1 MTEQHNLEQ
10 QQPEQKAATQSNIP
24 EYGKLLT
31 EARESKGLSVEQVA
45 SQLRLSA
52 KQIIGLES
60 GDPSAFASVVYT
72 RAHLRSYARLLGL
85 DEAKIIDLFS
95 NSLATEDRDQKA
107 LIRKTTSGLRPYQ
120 EETTKNGKGK
130 GIGWIIFLIVVATVA
145 YMGWRYMNPS
155 FNLQEVKSSLNFM
168 NSTDKPA
175 VEANADTFKTAVDE
189 KNPTTDAH
197 KKNAE
202 EPKPVAAEESK
213 PTPKQET
220 ISAKAETGAPAAATD
235 GSTEVPSQTPDGKP
249 ITQVGKTPEERALEA
264 KVMAE
269 HNQQLEAQKKAEEAK
284 KAPVAPEPAAPVT
297 LKLVQNEN
305 GWSTMLPKASST
317 QPVNIKFSATDG
329 DCWFGIYV
337 NGKLVDNTTLKQGE
351 TKDFSH
357 PLPFRV
363 TVGNKFRAKVSLNGN
378 PVDLASSSRSGSVSF
393 QVFTA
398 K

>member
-1 MTEQHNLEQ
+1 MTEQHDLEQ
-10 QQPEQKAATQSNIP
+10 QEPEQKAATQSNVP

-95 NSLATEDRDQKA
+95 NSLASEDRDQKA
-107 LIRKTTSGLRPYQ
+107 LIRKTTTGLRPYQ

-130 GIGWIIFLIVVATVA
+130 GIGWIIFLVVVAIVA

-168 NSTDKPA
+168 NSSDKPEA
-175 VEANADTFKTAVDE
+175 VANADADKSPVGEKAAPTAAD
-189 KNPTTDAH
+189 T
-197 KKNAE
+197 KKVE
-202 EPKPVAAEESK
+202 EQKPAAAEEAK
-213 PTPKQET
+213 PASKQE
-220 ISAKAETGAPAAATD
+220 PAAAK
-235 GSTEVPSQTPDGKP
+235 TETTPTVTSQTPDGKP
-249 ITQVGKTPEERALEA
+249 ITQVGKTPEERALEE

-284 KAPVAPEPAAPVT
+284 NAPAAPEQATPVT

-305 GWSTMLPKASST
+305 GWSTTLPSASSS

-351 TKDFSH
+351 TKEFKH

-363 TVGNKFRAKVSLNGN
+363 TVGNKFRAKVSLNSN

>member
-107 LIRKTTSGLRPYQ
+107 LIRKITSGLRPYQ

-145 YMGWRYMNPS
+145 YKGWRYMNPS

-189 KNPTTDAH
+189 KILQLTHTRR
-197 KKNAE
+197 KLKNQ
-202 EPKPVAAEESK
+202 KPVAAEESK

-220 ISAKAETGAPAAATD
+220 ISAKLRPVLRLPQLTVLQRFP
-235 GSTEVPSQTPDGKP
+235 PQTPDGKP
-249 ITQVGKTPEERALEA
+249 ITQVGKTWRNVPLKQKA
-264 KVMAE
+264 AE

-284 KAPVAPEPAAPVT
+284 KAPVAPEPAAPAT

-305 GWSTMLPKASST
+305 GWSTTLPKASST

-329 DCWFGIYV
+329 DCWFWY
-337 NGKLVDNTTLKQGE
+337 LC
-351 TKDFSH
+351 
-357 PLPFRV
+357 
-363 TVGNKFRAKVSLNGN
+363 
-378 PVDLASSSRSGSVSF
+378 
-393 QVFTA
+393 
-398 K
+398 

>member
-1 MTEQHNLEQ
+1 MTEQHDLEQ
-10 QQPEQKAATQSNIP
+10 QEPEQKAATQSNVP
-24 EYGKLLT
+24 EYGRLLT

-95 NSLATEDRDQKA
+95 NSLASEDRDQKA
-107 LIRKTTSGLRPYQ
+107 LIRKTTTGLRPYQ

-130 GIGWIIFLIVVATVA
+130 GIGWIIFLVVVAIVA

-168 NSTDKPA
+168 NSSDKPA
-175 VEANADTFKTAVDE
+175 VEAGAATSKAAEGEKSPAADA
-189 KNPTTDAH
+189 AS
-197 KKNAE
+197 KKAE
-202 EPKPVAAEESK
+202 EQKPAAAEESK
-213 PTPKQET
+213 SAPKPET
-220 ISAKAETGAPAAATD
+220 SAKAETGAAATD
-235 GSTEVPSQTPDGKP
+235 AVAAAPSQTPDGKT
-249 ITQVGKTPEERALEA
+249 ITQVGKTPEERALEE

-284 KAPVAPEPAAPVT
+284 KAPAAPEPAAPVT

-305 GWSTMLPKASST
+305 GWSTTLPSASSS

-351 TKDFSH
+351 TKEFKH

-363 TVGNKFRAKVSLNGN
+363 TVGNKFRAKVSLNSN

>member
-1 MTEQHNLEQ
+1 MTEQHDLEQ
-10 QQPEQKAATQSNIP
+10 QEPEQKAATQSNVP
-24 EYGKLLT
+24 EYGRLLT

-95 NSLATEDRDQKA
+95 NSLASEDRDQKA
-107 LIRKTTSGLRPYQ
+107 LIRKTTTGLRPYQ

-130 GIGWIIFLIVVATVA
+130 GIGWIIFLVVVAIVA

-168 NSTDKPA
+168 NSSDKPA
-175 VEANADTFKTAVDE
+175 VEASAGTSKAAEGEKALTTNTDT
-189 KNPTTDAH
+189 
-197 KKNAE
+197 KKAE
-202 EPKPVAAEESK
+202 EQKPAAAEESK
-213 PTPKQET
+213 PAPKQET
-220 ISAKAETGAPAAATD
+220 SAKAETAAAAAAAD
-235 GSTEVPSQTPDGKP
+235 GVTAAPSQTPDGKP
-249 ITQVGKTPEERALEA
+249 ITQVGKTPEERALEE

-284 KAPVAPEPAAPVT
+284 KAPAASEPAAPVT

-305 GWSTMLPKASST
+305 GWSTTLPSASSS
-317 QPVNIKFSATDG
+317 QSVNIKFSATDG

-351 TKDFSH
+351 TKEFKH

-363 TVGNKFRAKVSLNGN
+363 TVGNKFRAKVSLNSN

>member
-1 MTEQHNLEQ
+1 MTEQHDLEQ
-10 QQPEQKAATQSNIP
+10 QEPEQKAATQSNVP
-24 EYGKLLT
+24 EYGRLLT

-85 DEAKIIDLFS
+85 DEARIIDLFS
-95 NSLATEDRDQKA
+95 NSLASEDRDQKA
-107 LIRKTTSGLRPYQ
+107 LIRKTTTGLRPYQ

-130 GIGWIIFLIVVATVA
+130 GIGWIIFLVVVAIVA

-168 NSTDKPA
+168 NSSDKPA
-175 VEANADTFKTAVDE
+175 VEAGAGTSKAAEGEKSPTADA
-189 KNPTTDAH
+189 AS
-197 KKNAE
+197 KKAE
-202 EPKPVAAEESK
+202 EQKPAAAEESK
-213 PTPKQET
+213 SAPKPET
-220 ISAKAETGAPAAATD
+220 SAKAETAAAATD
-235 GSTEVPSQTPDGKP
+235 AVAAAPSQTPDGKT
-249 ITQVGKTPEERALEA
+249 ITQVGKTPEERALEE

-284 KAPVAPEPAAPVT
+284 KAPAAPEPAAPVT

-305 GWSTMLPKASST
+305 GWSTTLPSASSS

-351 TKDFSH
+351 TKEFKH

-363 TVGNKFRAKVSLNGN
+363 TVGNKFRAKVSLNSN

>member
-1 MTEQHNLEQ
+1 MTEQHDLEQ
-10 QQPEQKAATQSNIP
+10 QEPEQKAATQSNVP
-24 EYGKLLT
+24 EYGRLLT

-95 NSLATEDRDQKA
+95 NSLASEDRDQKA
-107 LIRKTTSGLRPYQ
+107 LIRKTTTGLRPYQ

-130 GIGWIIFLIVVATVA
+130 GIGWIIFLVVVAIVA

-168 NSTDKPA
+168 NSSDKPA
-175 VEANADTFKTAVDE
+175 VEAGAATSKAAEGEKSPTADA
-189 KNPTTDAH
+189 AS
-197 KKNAE
+197 KKAE
-202 EPKPVAAEESK
+202 EQKPAAAEESK
-213 PTPKQET
+213 SAPKPET
-220 ISAKAETGAPAAATD
+220 SAKAETAAAATD
-235 GSTEVPSQTPDGKP
+235 AVAAAPSQTPDGKT
-249 ITQVGKTPEERALEA
+249 ITQVGKTPEERALEE

-284 KAPVAPEPAAPVT
+284 KAPAAPEPAAPVT

-305 GWSTMLPKASST
+305 GWSTTLPSASSS

-351 TKDFSH
+351 TKEFKH

-363 TVGNKFRAKVSLNGN
+363 TVGNKFRAKVSLNSN

>member
-1 MTEQHNLEQ
+1 MTEQHDLEQ
-10 QQPEQKAATQSNIP
+10 QEPEQKAATQSNVP
-24 EYGKLLT
+24 EYGRLLT

-95 NSLATEDRDQKA
+95 NSLALEDRDQKA
-107 LIRKTTSGLRPYQ
+107 LIRKTTTGLRPYQ

-130 GIGWIIFLIVVATVA
+130 GIGWIIFLVVVAIVA

-168 NSTDKPA
+168 NSSDKPA
-175 VEANADTFKTAVDE
+175 VEAGAATSKAAEGEKSPTAE
-189 KNPTTDAH
+189 AAS
-197 KKNAE
+197 KKAE
-202 EPKPVAAEESK
+202 EQKPAAAEESK
-213 PTPKQET
+213 SAPKPET
-220 ISAKAETGAPAAATD
+220 SAKAETAAAATNA
-235 GSTEVPSQTPDGKP
+235 VAAAPSQTPDGKT
-249 ITQVGKTPEERALEA
+249 ITQVGKTPEERALEE

-284 KAPVAPEPAAPVT
+284 KAPAAPEPAAPVT

-305 GWSTMLPKASST
+305 GWSTTLPSASSS

-351 TKDFSH
+351 TKEFKH

-363 TVGNKFRAKVSLNGN
+363 TVGNKFRAKVSLNSN

>member
-1 MTEQHNLEQ
+1 MTEQHDLEQ
-10 QQPEQKAATQSNIP
+10 QEPEQKAATQSNVP
-24 EYGKLLT
+24 EYGRLLT

-95 NSLATEDRDQKA
+95 NSLASEDRDQKA
-107 LIRKTTSGLRPYQ
+107 LIRKTTTGLRPYQ

-130 GIGWIIFLIVVATVA
+130 GIGWIIFLVVVAIVA

-168 NSTDKPA
+168 NSSDKPA
-175 VEANADTFKTAVDE
+175 VEAGAATSKAAEGEKSPTAE
-189 KNPTTDAH
+189 AAS
-197 KKNAE
+197 KKAE
-202 EPKPVAAEESK
+202 EQKPAAAEESK
-213 PTPKQET
+213 SAPKPET
-220 ISAKAETGAPAAATD
+220 SAKAETAAAATD
-235 GSTEVPSQTPDGKP
+235 AVAAAPSQTPDGKT
-249 ITQVGKTPEERALEA
+249 ITQVGKTPEERALEE

-284 KAPVAPEPAAPVT
+284 KAPAAPEPASPVT

-305 GWSTMLPKASST
+305 GWSTTLPSASSS

-351 TKDFSH
+351 TKEFKH

-363 TVGNKFRAKVSLNGN
+363 TVGNKFRAKVSLNSN

>member
-1 MTEQHNLEQ
+1 MTEQHDLEQ
-10 QQPEQKAATQSNIP
+10 QEPEQKAATQSNVP
-24 EYGKLLT
+24 EYGRLLT

-95 NSLATEDRDQKA
+95 NSLASEDRDQKA
-107 LIRKTTSGLRPYQ
+107 LIRKTTTGLRPYQ

-130 GIGWIIFLIVVATVA
+130 GIGWIIFLVVVAIVA

-168 NSTDKPA
+168 NSSDKPA
-175 VEANADTFKTAVDE
+175 VEAGAATSKAAEGEKSPTAE
-189 KNPTTDAH
+189 AAS
-197 KKNAE
+197 KKAE
-202 EPKPVAAEESK
+202 EQKPAAAEESK
-213 PTPKQET
+213 SAPKPET
-220 ISAKAETGAPAAATD
+220 SAKAETAAAATD
-235 GSTEVPSQTPDGKP
+235 AVAAAPSQTPDGKT
-249 ITQVGKTPEERALEA
+249 ITQVGKTPEERALEE

-284 KAPVAPEPAAPVT
+284 KAPAAPEPAAPVT

-305 GWSTMLPKASST
+305 GWSTTLPSVSSS

-351 TKDFSH
+351 TKEFKH

-363 TVGNKFRAKVSLNGN
+363 TVGNKFRAKVSLNSN

>member
-1 MTEQHNLEQ
+1 MTEQNELEQ
-10 QQPEQKAATQSNIP
+10 QEPEQKAATQSNVP

-52 KQIIGLES
+52 KQIIGLEE

-85 DEAKIIDLFS
+85 DEAKIVDLFS
-95 NSLATEDRDQKA
+95 NSLASEDRDQKA

-130 GIGWIIFLIVVATVA
+130 GIGWIIFLIVVAIVA

-175 VEANADTFKTAVDE
+175 VEANADTSKTAADE
-189 KNPTTDAH
+189 KNPAADANT
-197 KKNAE
+197 KKAE
-202 EPKPVAAEESK
+202 EQKPVAAAESK
-213 PTPKQET
+213 PAPKQDT
-220 ISAKAETGAPAAATD
+220 VSAKAETGAPAAATD
-235 GSTEVPSQTPDGKP
+235 SSTAVPSQTPDGKP

-284 KAPVAPEPAAPVT
+284 NAPVVPEPAAPVT

-305 GWSTMLPKASST
+305 GWSTTLPRASST

-351 TKDFSH
+351 TKEFKH

-363 TVGNKFRAKVSLNGN
+363 TVGNKFRAKVSLNAN

>member
-1 MTEQHNLEQ
+1 MTEQHDLEQ
-10 QQPEQKAATQSNIP
+10 QEPEQKAATQSNIP

-95 NSLATEDRDQKA
+95 NSLASEDRDQKA
-107 LIRKTTSGLRPYQ
+107 LIRKTTTGLRPYQ

-130 GIGWIIFLIVVATVA
+130 GIGWIIFLVVVAIVA

-168 NSTDKPA
+168 NSSDKPA
-175 VEANADTFKTAVDE
+175 AEVNADADKSPAGEKAAPTAAD
-189 KNPTTDAH
+189 T
-197 KKNAE
+197 KKVE
-202 EPKPVAAEESK
+202 EQKPAAAEEAK
-213 PTPKQET
+213 PASKQE
-220 ISAKAETGAPAAATD
+220 PAAAK
-235 GSTEVPSQTPDGKP
+235 TETAPTVASQTPDGKP
-249 ITQVGKTPEERALEA
+249 ITQVGKTPEERALEE

-284 KAPVAPEPAAPVT
+284 KAPAAPEPVAPVT

-305 GWSTMLPKASST
+305 GWSTTLPSAAAS

-351 TKDFSH
+351 TKEFKH

-363 TVGNKFRAKVSLNGN
+363 TVGNKFRAKVSLNSN

>member
-175 VEANADTFKTAVDE
+175 VEANADRS
-189 KNPTTDAH
+189 
-197 KKNAE
+197 E
-202 EPKPVAAEESK
+202 EHTSEL
-213 PTPKQET
+213 Q
-220 ISAKAETGAPAAATD
+220 
-235 GSTEVPSQTPDGKP
+235 SQ
-249 ITQVGKTPEERALEA
+249 R
-264 KVMAE
+264 
-269 HNQQLEAQKKAEEAK
+269 
-284 KAPVAPEPAAPVT
+284 
-297 LKLVQNEN
+297 
-305 GWSTMLPKASST
+305 
-317 QPVNIKFSATDG
+317 
-329 DCWFGIYV
+329 
-337 NGKLVDNTTLKQGE
+337 
-351 TKDFSH
+351 
-357 PLPFRV
+357 
-363 TVGNKFRAKVSLNGN
+363 
-378 PVDLASSSRSGSVSF
+378 
-393 QVFTA
+393 
-398 K
+398 

>member
-1 MTEQHNLEQ
+1 MTEQHDLEQ
-10 QQPEQKAATQSNIP
+10 QEPEQKAATQSNVP
-24 EYGKLLT
+24 EYGRLLT

-95 NSLATEDRDQKA
+95 NSLASEDRDQKA
-107 LIRKTTSGLRPYQ
+107 LIRKTTTGLRPYQ

-130 GIGWIIFLIVVATVA
+130 GIGWIIFLVVVAIVA

-168 NSTDKPA
+168 NSSDKPA
-175 VEANADTFKTAVDE
+175 VEAGAATSKAAEGEKSPTAE
-189 KNPTTDAH
+189 AAS
-197 KKNAE
+197 KKAE
-202 EPKPVAAEESK
+202 EQKPAAAEESK
-213 PTPKQET
+213 SAPKPET
-220 ISAKAETGAPAAATD
+220 SAKAETGAAATD
-235 GSTEVPSQTPDGKP
+235 AVAAAPSQTPDGKT
-249 ITQVGKTPEERALEA
+249 ITQVGKTPEERALEE

-284 KAPVAPEPAAPVT
+284 KAPAAPEPAAPVT

-305 GWSTMLPKASST
+305 GWSTTLPSASSS

-351 TKDFSH
+351 TKEFKH

-363 TVGNKFRAKVSLNGN
+363 TVGNKFRAKVSLNSN

>member
-1 MTEQHNLEQ
+1 MTEQHDLEQ
-10 QQPEQKAATQSNIP
+10 QEPEQKAATQSNVP
-24 EYGKLLT
+24 EYGRLLT

-95 NSLATEDRDQKA
+95 NSLASEDRDQKA
-107 LIRKTTSGLRPYQ
+107 LIRKTTTGLRPYQ

-130 GIGWIIFLIVVATVA
+130 GIGWIIFLVVVAIVA

-168 NSTDKPA
+168 NSSDKPA
-175 VEANADTFKTAVDE
+175 VEAGAATSKAAEGEKSPTAE
-189 KNPTTDAH
+189 AAS
-197 KKNAE
+197 KKAE
-202 EPKPVAAEESK
+202 EQKPAAAEESK
-213 PTPKQET
+213 SAPKPET
-220 ISAKAETGAPAAATD
+220 SAKAETAAAATD
-235 GSTEVPSQTPDGKP
+235 AVAAAPSQTPDGKT
-249 ITQVGKTPEERALEA
+249 ITQVGKTPEERALEE

-284 KAPVAPEPAAPVT
+284 KAPAAPEPAAPVT

-305 GWSTMLPKASST
+305 GWSTTLPSASSS

-351 TKDFSH
+351 TKEFKH

-363 TVGNKFRAKVSLNGN
+363 TVGNKFRAKVSLNSN

>member
-145 YMGWRYMNPS
+145 
-155 FNLQEVKSSLNFM
+155 
-168 NSTDKPA
+168 
-175 VEANADTFKTAVDE
+175 
-189 KNPTTDAH
+189 
-197 KKNAE
+197 
-202 EPKPVAAEESK
+202 
-213 PTPKQET
+213 
-220 ISAKAETGAPAAATD
+220 
-235 GSTEVPSQTPDGKP
+235 
-249 ITQVGKTPEERALEA
+249 
-264 KVMAE
+264 
-269 HNQQLEAQKKAEEAK
+269 
-284 KAPVAPEPAAPVT
+284 
-297 LKLVQNEN
+297 
-305 GWSTMLPKASST
+305 
-317 QPVNIKFSATDG
+317 
-329 DCWFGIYV
+329 
-337 NGKLVDNTTLKQGE
+337 
-351 TKDFSH
+351 
-357 PLPFRV
+357 
-363 TVGNKFRAKVSLNGN
+363 
-378 PVDLASSSRSGSVSF
+378 
-393 QVFTA
+393 
-398 K
+398 